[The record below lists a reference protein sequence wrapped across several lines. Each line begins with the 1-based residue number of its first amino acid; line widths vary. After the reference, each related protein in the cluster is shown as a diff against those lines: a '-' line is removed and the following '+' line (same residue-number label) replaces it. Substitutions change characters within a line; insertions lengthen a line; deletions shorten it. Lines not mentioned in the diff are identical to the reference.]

1 MRYFANGTDKE
12 HTHTE
17 MVKNIIVLFL
27 LAVSEEYF
35 TSSEFEKGHT
45 HIKSVHAAK
54 KSAHINMQ

>member
-1 MRYFANGTDKE
+1 
-12 HTHTE
+12 
-17 MVKNIIVLFL
+17 MVKNIIALFP

-54 KSAHINMQ
+54 KHILICSKDESETLKGIIQLF